1 MRVDAGVTRGASE
14 VLVFPVGNVLVR
26 SGVPVLLGQAE
37 VDDVHQVA
45 LLAEAPEV
53 KKVKENY

>member
-1 MRVDAGVTRGASE
+1 MSVDAGVSRGAGE

-37 VDDVHQVA
+37 VDDVDQVP
-45 LLAEAPEV
+45 LLAEAPEEE
-53 KKVKENY
+53 KSKR